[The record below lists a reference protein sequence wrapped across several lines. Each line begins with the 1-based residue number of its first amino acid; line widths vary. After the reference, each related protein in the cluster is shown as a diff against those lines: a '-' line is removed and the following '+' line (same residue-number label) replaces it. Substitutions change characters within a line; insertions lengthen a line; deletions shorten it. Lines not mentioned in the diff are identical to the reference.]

1 VVGEVRAGMILS
13 VHFLLLI
20 LSLGNTKT
28 FSEKKTLLFEQYNWM
43 DEDLSSVDRS
53 RTPWV
58 IFIG

>member
-1 VVGEVRAGMILS
+1 MCTFSTS
-13 VHFLLLI
+13 V